1 MKHRATKIIV
11 SLLSFFGSLLA
22 ALRVLAQVQ
31 ISTNI
36 PGASSAASNPIEFI
50 SNFYNF
56 ALSIGGILAFG
67 AIVYGGFKYAISA
80 GNPTKQS
87 DAKSWITDA
96 LWGLLLLFSAYLILH
111 TINPNLVN
119 LNLPTLEPLSVS
131 TGGGGGGGGLLP
143 PGSPPLS
150 CMPLSVGPGSADALK
165 NTCFGSNADMASGIA
180 RGKRR

>member
-1 MKHRATKIIV
+1 MKKTLKLFTVATT
-11 SLLSFFGSLLA
+11 LA
-22 ALRVLAQVQ
+22 AFALCAIKASAVS

-36 PGASSAASNPIEFI
+36 PGASSAASTPGVFI

-67 AIVYGGFKYAISA
+67 AIVYGGLKYAISA
-80 GNPTKQS
+80 GNPSKQS

-119 LNLPTLEPLSVS
+119 LNLPTLETLNVN
-131 TGGGGGGGGLLP
+131 TGGGGGGG
-143 PGSPPLS
+143 
-150 CMPLSVGPGSADALK
+150 A
-165 NTCFGSNADMASGIA
+165 F
-180 RGKRR
+180 